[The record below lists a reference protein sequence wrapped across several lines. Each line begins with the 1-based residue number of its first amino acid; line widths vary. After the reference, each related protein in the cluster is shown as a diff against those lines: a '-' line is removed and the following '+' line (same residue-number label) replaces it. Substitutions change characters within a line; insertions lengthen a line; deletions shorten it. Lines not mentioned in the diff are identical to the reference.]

1 MIDWDE
7 QGNGTLYQGDT
18 GSLPI
23 VNLDPSQE
31 YIFFFAVQDNKRNFI
46 GQEISVTTQGM
57 TEIEIFIGK
66 ELTDLLT
73 VPIKEE
79 YKDYYYTIKACKA
92 ATETSPQ
99 TEDTVFVNG
108 ATFGVKRRL
117 RVYPKGAEGLK

>member
-31 YIFFFAVQDNKRNFI
+31 YIFFFAVQDERRNFI
-46 GQEISVTTQGM
+46 GEEISVTTQGM
-57 TEIEIFIGK
+57 TEIEIFIPK
-66 ELTDLLT
+66 ELTDLLI
-73 VPIKEE
+73 VPTKEE
-79 YKDYYYTIKACKA
+79 YKDYYYTIKACKP
-92 ATETSPQ
+92 ATGTSPQ